1 MLLGGGDLGDQV
13 VAKVVPGVD
22 LVVAQRDRHAEDA
35 PLPGRL
41 EDQLAVLARHGQVVA
56 QILDALVGHRRLR
69 PSSPRPRRAT
79 AGAPTFATPIMA
91 SRVTSAASSSSVSP
105 SVPAGRSGSTM

>member
-1 MLLGGGDLGDQV
+1 MLLGRRDLGDQA
-13 VAKVVPGVD
+13 VAEVVPGVD

-56 QILDALVGHRRLR
+56 EVLDALGRSSSLRRVSR
-69 PSSPRPRRAT
+69 GRAGRC
-79 AGAPTFATPIMA
+79 AGAPTLATPIMA